1 MSEGVDKEDNRS
13 GSASQLVY
21 NGLEAGVRLSL
32 GYQARLIS
40 PASEQDKTSVL
51 ICDTGLCRGQ
61 DFQMAIQFEASPE
74 PSQVWQGATNWWSS

>member
-1 MSEGVDKEDNRS
+1 MDKEDDRP

-32 GYQARLIS
+32 GYPARLIN
-40 PASEQDKTSVL
+40 PASERDNTSVH

-61 DFQMAIQFEASPE
+61 DYQMAVQFEASPE
-74 PSQVWQGATNWWSS
+74 PTQVWQGETNW